1 MEEKNSRIST
11 AQRSERNAESLL
23 SDFRARMGSIRDTTG
38 QEKPRVAAIVPAYNE
53 EPTIGEIVRTLV
65 SFSDIDEVIVVAN
78 GSTDRTAE
86 VARAAGAT
94 KVDVMPAEGKGEA
107 MQHGL
112 THTDAPIIFFLDADL
127 RGLTAEHLRAVL
139 APVLSGQKVM
149 NAALRDRGPFLTK
162 LSAYLPLI
170 GGERALHRSV
180 FERVNPRY
188 LHGFM
193 VEIAMNY
200 SCRSRHLPYGSTPLP
215 GLTIRRKME
224 KVGFLVGLWQYIKMF
239 TTVFYAMV
247 AVRWARLTG
256 KFLS

>member
-1 MEEKNSRIST
+1 MEEKYSRTS
-11 AQRSERNAESLL
+11 
-23 SDFRARMGSIRDTTG
+23 TTG
-38 QEKPRVAAIVPAYNE
+38 QEKPKVAAIVPAYNE
-53 EPTIGEIVRTLV
+53 EPTIGDVVRVLAAAN
-65 SFSDIDEVIVVAN
+65 DLIDEVIVVAN

-86 VARAAGAT
+86 VARAAGA
-94 KVDVMPAEGKGEA
+94 KNVDIMPAHGKGEA

-127 RGLTAEHLRAVL
+127 RGLTREHLRLVL
-139 APVLSGQKVM
+139 DPVLKGERVM
-149 NAALRDRGPFLTK
+149 NAGLRDRGPFLTK

-200 SCRSRHLPYGSTPLP
+200 SCRSRGLLYGSVPLP

-224 KVGFLVGLWQYIKMF
+224 KVGFLLGFWQYIKMYWA
-239 TTVFYAMV
+239 VFFAMI
-247 AVRWARLTG
+247 AMRWAYARG
-256 KFLS
+256 KFFV

>member
-1 MEEKNSRIST
+1 M
-11 AQRSERNAESLL
+11 
-23 SDFRARMGSIRDTTG
+23 

-53 EPTIGEIVRTLV
+53 EPTIGEVVRTLV

-86 VARAAGAT
+86 RAREAGAS
-94 KVDVMPAEGKGEA
+94 KVDVMPAHGKGEA

-112 THTDAPIIFFLDADL
+112 THTDAPILFFLDGDL
-127 RGLTAEHLRAVL
+127 RGLTAEHLRLVL
-139 APVLSGQKVM
+139 EPVLRGEKVM
-149 NAALRDRGPFLTK
+149 NVGLRDRGPFLMK
-162 LSAYLPLI
+162 LSAHLPLI

-180 FERVNPRY
+180 FERVPPQY
-188 LHGFM
+188 LRGFM

-200 SCRSRHLPYGSTPLP
+200 SCRGRNLPYGSVPLP

-239 TTVFYAMV
+239 STVFYAML
-247 AVRWARLTG
+247 AVRWARLFG
-256 KFLS
+256 KFPS

>member
-1 MEEKNSRIST
+1 M
-11 AQRSERNAESLL
+11 
-23 SDFRARMGSIRDTTG
+23 
-38 QEKPRVAAIVPAYNE
+38 QEKPKVAAIVPAYNE
-53 EPTIGEIVRTLV
+53 EPTIGDIVRVLV
-65 SFSDIDEVIVVAN
+65 AAKDLIDEVIVVTN

-94 KVDVMPAEGKGEA
+94 KVDVIPAYGKGEA

-112 THTDAPIIFFLDADL
+112 THTDAPIIFFLDGDL
-127 RGLTAEHLRAVL
+127 HGLNREHLRAVL
-139 APVLSGQKVM
+139 APVLAGEKVM
-149 NAALRDRGPFLTK
+149 NAALRDRGPFWTK
-162 LSAYLPLI
+162 VSAHLPLI
-170 GGERALHRSV
+170 GGERALQRGI

-200 SCRSRHLPYGSTPLP
+200 SCRSRHLPYGSTLLP

-239 TTVFYAMV
+239 TTVFYAIA
-247 AVRWARLTG
+247 AVRWAHARR
-256 KFLS
+256 KFFL